1 MYKIISFQLANEV
14 YGINVENV
22 GEILKKIEIAEV
34 PNTNPYIEGVI
45 NLRGNVIPVVNL
57 VKKLNLKQNRD
68 NNLED
73 KIIVIDDIEEQVGV
87 LVDDVREV
95 IKIEADMIE
104 EVPKIYTELPKE
116 FYAGVVNIEGRMI
129 ILLDILKIL
138 SLKEE
143 EV

>member
-57 VKKLNLKQNRD
+57 VKKFNLKQNRD